1 MGQHQTN
8 SFTLYESQKEEEKG
22 AEHIFEEEITTSLT
36 LRRNRHPDPE
46 SAKSSHKNKWK
57 SVMQKSTD
65 FFYWKQST
73 DASDIWQDWKPT
85 SLSNEEFTQLVF
97 EAFDVCFVFQP
108 SWHDWWKH
116 IICVWEN
123 ITSLLQYLPFDL
135 VDQSILSQRGNIHW
149 FKKKK
154 KFSTHLLESDSL
166 TLEYLI
172 SEFCCHMLWG
182 SIWDWESHVPMNMC
196 NL

>member
-65 FFYWKQST
+65 FFY
-73 DASDIWQDWKPT
+73 
-85 SLSNEEFTQLVF
+85 
-97 EAFDVCFVFQP
+97 
-108 SWHDWWKH
+108 
-116 IICVWEN
+116 
-123 ITSLLQYLPFDL
+123 
-135 VDQSILSQRGNIHW
+135 
-149 FKKKK
+149 
-154 KFSTHLLESDSL
+154 
-166 TLEYLI
+166 
-172 SEFCCHMLWG
+172 
-182 SIWDWESHVPMNMC
+182 
-196 NL
+196 